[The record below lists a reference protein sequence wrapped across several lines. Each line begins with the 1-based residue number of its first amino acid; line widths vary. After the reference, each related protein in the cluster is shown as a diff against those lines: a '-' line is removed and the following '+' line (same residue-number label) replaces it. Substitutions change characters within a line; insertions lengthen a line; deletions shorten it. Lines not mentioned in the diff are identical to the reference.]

1 MSISRAPRVGRL
13 LTAMVTP
20 FDARDHVDL
29 SEAARLARFLIAQ
42 GNDGLVVSGTTGE
55 SPALEDEEKLDLF
68 RACKEALGT
77 SGSVVAGTGGN
88 NTRHSVEFSKAAEAC
103 GADAILAV
111 VPYYNKPTQDGMLR
125 HFGAIAEATSLP
137 VIVYNVPGRTSAN
150 MLPVT
155 LIELAKRH
163 ENIAGVKESSGD
175 FAQFSAI
182 LRDRPEGFGFW
193 CGDDN
198 LFLPSLA
205 VGGDGLVGVASH
217 LCARELREM
226 LEAYASGNVTRAAAI
241 HLELSELFATLFA
254 TTSPIPVKWAL
265 NQLGFACG
273 PCRSPLGTMPAA
285 LEERLRPLLAPY
297 RERARAAGLAAVS

>member
-1 MSISRAPRVGRL
+1 MSTSRAPRVGRL

-20 FDARDHVDL
+20 FDRKDHVDL
-29 SEAARLARFLIAQ
+29 PEAARLARFLIAQ

-68 RACKEALGT
+68 RACKEAVGT
-77 SGSVVAGTGGN
+77 SGSIVAGTGGN

-150 MLPVT
+150 MVPGT

-226 LEAYASGNVTRAAAI
+226 LDAYAAGNAVRAAAI
-241 HLELSELFATLFA
+241 HLELSELFAALFA
-254 TTSPIPVKWAL
+254 ITSPIPVKWAL
-265 NQLGFACG
+265 NELGFACG
-273 PCRSPLGTMPAA
+273 PCRSPLGAMPAA